1 MTQIE
6 FQESNAGLSQNE
18 IIAQRLTEKRGEWVS
33 MPDLSAAS
41 GSYVVHSRISD
52 LRKKGLQIESRTER
66 HGKKNHSFYKLV

>member
-6 FQESNAGLSQNE
+6 FQEEYGGLSQGE
-18 IIAQRLTEKRGEWVS
+18 KIETRLTEKRGQWVP
-33 MPDLSAAS
+33 MPELSQLS

>member
-1 MTQIE
+1 MTQTE

-18 IIAQRLTEKRGEWVS
+18 IIEQRLTAKRGEWVA
-33 MPDLSAAS
+33 MPELSQLS